1 VTAAY
6 GATTTSS
13 MATRD
18 SCFQAEA
25 KFTCKAEMERREESL
40 ILAESQLSAF
50 EKPTLNAGCPEL
62 ALRVISLPCSISVA
76 FGAKRT

>member
-1 VTAAY
+1 
-6 GATTTSS
+6 

-40 ILAESQLSAF
+40 ILAESQLPAF

-62 ALRVISLPCSISVA
+62 GARRTPRHDGVVAANDPSRSARLFSL
-76 FGAKRT
+76 